1 MNEKTNDKKELVL
14 QGQNDASQR
23 QNKTEIT
30 PTDENLA
37 VALNTADTLIRM
49 QYLSELDKMNI
60 VPLSKSEMA
69 IDSESKVRLYHIACL
84 TYDEKESISDKLSG
98 VFNSIAGYDA
108 TAVFILKHD
117 GTKTDLY
124 MGTACDDPQKVQL
137 ASRTFSRALSG
148 NFPGCIS
155 ESQTESDVKSLL
167 DEVMD
172 YGSDDPLAVASI
184 SSIASTRGDGEAYL
198 QGMEKLVDG
207 MNGVPFNLVILASA
221 LPPEAI
227 SSIKNG
233 YENLYTELVPFHKM
247 SASMSSTDTESFSRA
262 IGESISQTV
271 TDSHGKTTNKSNTNG
286 MSRTLTRT
294 KQEEKTKKDKGVD
307 IFAAAMGV
315 VGSVAGAV
323 VGTAFEQPFV
333 GSSIGSNIGGAIG
346 KAAQTMIQTPVAS
359 NSEGTSENESVSISE
374 GENDTISEANGKT
387 DTTTDTMGDTHS
399 LGKTMQ
405 YSMENRSI
413 GSLLSAIDAHIAR
426 LTACE
431 GNGAFQC
438 AAYLMAA
445 DQTTARMGASLY
457 RSLLTGSSPE
467 ASVSYVNVWQDHD
480 DTKKLCEYFKHMK
493 HPRFSSGNELL
504 GEVTATT
511 TTSSQ
516 ELPLHFAWPRK
527 SLPGLMVTSHAE
539 FSRDIIKYSDD
550 DKGVDIGNITHMG
563 SVSDTKVNLSLNEL
577 RKHMF
582 IAGQPGSGKSNFCYV
597 LLDRLSREGVH
608 FLVVEPAKGEY
619 STVFGGRE
627 NVNVYGTN
635 SKYTPLLSINPFA
648 FPNGI
653 DVLEHMDR
661 IIEVFNAS
669 WPMYAAMPSIL
680 KDALEQ
686 VYVECGWDLLSS
698 TCSYYPPKFP
708 TFADLLSI
716 LPRVIKDAAYSEE
729 VTSNYVGSLV
739 TRVKSMTNG
748 ISGQIFCSEEI
759 DNSKLFDENTIIDIS
774 RIGSGET
781 KALIMGILII
791 RLQEH
796 RSCHR
801 DGINQELKHV
811 TLLEEAHHL
820 LRATSGAQ
828 SMESA
833 NVRGMSVEILTNAIA
848 EMRTYGEGFIIA
860 DQTPSIM
867 SEAVISNTGSKI
879 IFRLPNIRDRSP
891 VSEAVSLNSSQVEE
905 IARLDTGV
913 AVVHQSGWLNP
924 VLCKIDLFP
933 PESYCPLDYHPTE
946 VPQEFLLRARG
957 IFFELLLAKRM
968 KVNLPSEQFCLDA
981 IRFLEM
987 SKYQSD
993 KKMAHLIKG
1002 YLRDG
1007 KMDAWSSFD
1016 EMCLVVKDVLN
1027 SDKLFTPFPSDPVE
1041 WHEKAREYLKDCFD
1055 ASGNTADNL
1064 IAVLIMSRNSVNS
1077 QAKQFYFKW
1086 LGRTKSS
1093 D

>member
-1 MNEKTNDKKELVL
+1 MSEKNELAL
-14 QGQNDASQR
+14 QEPKN
-23 QNKTEIT
+23 TEIT
-30 PTDENLA
+30 PNDEKLA

-49 QYLSELDKMNI
+49 KYLSELDKMEI
-60 VPLSKSEMA
+60 VPLSKKEMA
-69 IDSESKVRLYHIACL
+69 IAPESKVRLYHIGCL

-108 TAVFILKHD
+108 TAVFLLRHD

-155 ESQTESDVKSLL
+155 ESKTESEVKELL

-184 SSIASTRGDGEAYL
+184 SSIASTRGDGETYL

-221 LPPEAI
+221 LSPQTI
-227 SSIKNG
+227 SSVKNG

-247 SASMSSTDTESFSRA
+247 SASLSDTDSESFSRA
-262 IGESISQTV
+262 IGESVSQTV
-271 TDSHGKTTNKSNTNG
+271 TKSQGTSENQSDTTG

-294 KQEEKTKKDKGVD
+294 KQDEKSKKDKAVD
-307 IFAAAMGV
+307 IFAAVAGV
-315 VGSVAGAV
+315 AGSIAGAV

-333 GSSIGSNIGGAIG
+333 GSSIGSNIGGTIG
-346 KAAQTMIQTPVAS
+346 KAAQTMIQSPGGS
-359 NSEGTSENESVSISE
+359 SSEGTSDNSSISISKGKNYNES
-374 GENDTISEANGKT
+374 EAKGKT

-399 LGKTMQ
+399 TGRTMQ
-405 YSMENRSI
+405 YSMENRTV
-413 GSLLSAIDAHIAR
+413 GSLLSSIDVHIDR

-445 DQTTARMGASLY
+445 DQPAAVMGASLY

-480 DTKKLCEYFKHMK
+480 DTRKLCDYFKHMK

-511 TTSSQ
+511 TTSSM

-527 SLPGLMVTSHAE
+527 SLPGLMVASHAE
-539 FSRDIIKYSDD
+539 FSRDIIKRSED
-550 DKGVDIGNITHMG
+550 DKGVEIGNITHMG
-563 SVSDTKVNLSLNEL
+563 SVSDTKVSLSLGEL
-577 RKHMF
+577 RKHTF

-597 LLDRLSREGVH
+597 LLDRLSKQGVH

-627 NVNVYGTN
+627 DVNVYGTN
-635 SKYTPLLSINPFA
+635 SKYAPLLSINPFA
-648 FPNGI
+648 FPDGI

-669 WPMYAAMPSIL
+669 WPMYAAMPAIL

-708 TFADLLSI
+708 TFTDLLNI
-716 LPRVIKDAAYSEE
+716 LPRVIREAAYSEE

-748 ISGQIFCSEEI
+748 ICGQIFCSEEI
-759 DNSKLFDENTIIDIS
+759 DNKKLFDENTIIDIS

-796 RSCHR
+796 RSCNR

-879 IFRLPNIRDRSP
+879 IFRLPNIRDRTP

-913 AVVHQSGWLNP
+913 AVVHQSGWLSP

-946 VPQEFLLRARG
+946 VPKEFLLRARG
-957 IFFELLLAKRM
+957 IFFELLLSKNM
-968 KVNLPSEQFCLDA
+968 KTDPPSEQFCLDA
-981 IRFLEM
+981 IRFLGM
-987 SKYQSD
+987 SLYQSD
-993 KKMAHLIKG
+993 KKMASLIKG
-1002 YLRDG
+1002 YLG
-1007 KMDAWSSFD
+1007 SGSMDAWSSFD
-1016 EMCLVVKDVLN
+1016 ELCRVVKDTLN
-1027 SDKLFTPFPSDPVE
+1027 TDKLFTPFPSDPVE
-1041 WHEKAREYLKDCFD
+1041 WDKKAREYLSGCLD
-1055 ASGNTADNL
+1055 ASGNTVDTLLAT
-1064 IAVLIMSRNSVNS
+1064 LIMSRNATNPR
-1077 QAKQFYFKW
+1077 AKQFFFKW
-1086 LGRTKSS
+1086 RSREKSS